1 MAGRGR
7 SHTTLGFHRDAPGG
21 GAGGREGDKG
31 DKGERSFWKDQVL
44 GKGVRAAATSNVGR
58 ANEPAASFSYDSR
71 KKNLDPGRKKDL
83 AAPPRAPPPMTKSVV
98 ATKPAYKIRQ
108 LEREE
113 RAKNRYKV
121 PEIVGKIVAEQQIV
135 HNPLLHPEDNVGD
148 AAGTAKSLTSLSLHD
163 LCRLRI
169 AFEQA
174 DTDGSGALD
183 QDEFVDAFL
192 PVLGADAGDVH
203 LLFMRIDADSDGTV
217 SWEEFL
223 SYVLSQD
230 EGRLQIATES
240 SRQLFEYPG
249 FTDSALQIHGHK
261 DSAGGLLHLEDTD
274 RYVSFSRKGEVM
286 LWRPDCLDS
295 VTKIIHPR
303 EFQTNLPFI
312 TQLTYVKRMSHS
324 DRLAVCSADKQLIF
338 IDLMRESTKKT
349 GQIKVRV

>member
-31 DKGERSFWKDQVL
+31 DKGERGERSFWKDQVL

-135 HNPLLHPEDNVGD
+135 HDT
-148 AAGTAKSLTSLSLHD
+148 AAALVKVVVPPIRTSNIRLSLD
-163 LCRLRI
+163 RRTI
-169 AFEQA
+169 AVVV
-174 DTDGSGALD
+174 D
-183 QDEFVDAFL
+183 QRWQKGVIS
-192 PVLGADAGDVH
+192 PP
-203 LLFMRIDADSDGTV
+203 
-217 SWEEFL
+217 
-223 SYVLSQD
+223 
-230 EGRLQIATES
+230 IAECV
-240 SRQLFEYPG
+240 P
-249 FTDSALQIHGHK
+249 
-261 DSAGGLLHLEDTD
+261 
-274 RYVSFSRKGEVM
+274 
-286 LWRPDCLDS
+286 
-295 VTKIIHPR
+295 
-303 EFQTNLPFI
+303 
-312 TQLTYVKRMSHS
+312 
-324 DRLAVCSADKQLIF
+324 
-338 IDLMRESTKKT
+338 
-349 GQIKVRV
+349 IK